1 MFVHHIIPE
10 SVHLLQRDGLHEEGE
25 VRLAQYLPAVV
36 VVAGHLALEAD
47 DMLLCSLRTVKL
59 LQILVDAVE
68 QVRVITLESPR
79 WMQDILDDLF
89 HPLAVSLLREGL
101 FRSLDD
107 GGDLFGYPFLFN
119 GRHGSRSPVT

>member
-1 MFVHHIIPE
+1 MIP
-10 SVHLLQRDGLHEEGE
+10 
-25 VRLAQYLPAVV
+25 
-36 VVAGHLALEAD
+36 GHRSLEAD
-47 DMLLCSLRTVKL
+47 NVLLGSFRAVIFF
-59 LQILVDAVE
+59 QVLVDAVE

-79 WMQDILDDLF
+79 GMQDILDDLF

-107 GGDLFGYPFLFN
+107 GGDLFGYPFLLN